1 MVRYADDYSFSWQC
15 GLPKLVSPQE
25 HLLGILFIETGMYF
39 INKEELER
47 EGGKE
52 LALEEYDTRKG
63 EMEIWRVNKK
73 DQKGTRKQKKNK
85 SGEHDSA

>member
-1 MVRYADDYSFSWQC
+1 MVIYDPIQIGVKRIVHGKIYMLMTTVFRGSVDCQNWSH
-15 GLPKLVSPQE
+15 PQE

-52 LALEEYDTRKG
+52 VALEEYDTRKG
-63 EMEIWRVNKK
+63 EMEIWRVIKK
-73 DQKGTRKQKKNK
+73 D
-85 SGEHDSA
+85 